1 MNSVNNNLK
10 NINIFI
16 GIDVGKYYI
25 DIYNSLTGEYYQ
37 KIENN
42 ESSIKK
48 VITKI
53 KKSFRLYNDKCKT
66 NLNLNVLVIIDLTG
80 NYEVLCRNIFHNN
93 GFRNI
98 HLADGKKVLYFKKSK
113 KNSILKTDK
122 HDAYVLA
129 EYGRSN
135 LDNIKLYTKDTNEED
150 LNNIQKIELRIN
162 DLKHILSQE
171 KNRYQAPNIP
181 KLIKKDIESNIKH
194 LERQIDKLEK
204 ESKTIIENNKSIN
217 NKYNLL
223 LKQKGIGDTVART
236 LIAFLP
242 ELGKETT
249 NRNTIQAISGTA
261 PIPRDSGTIK
271 GYRTTKGTGR
281 IIIKKTLF
289 IIILSK
295 IREKDS
301 YLNNVYNTLIK
312 KGKKKKVAI
321 IACMRRFI
329 IYLNSLMKKEC
340 YGGIV
345 QGI

>member
-1 MNSVNNNLK
+1 MNSVNNNLE
-10 NINIFI
+10 NINTFI

-25 DIYNSLTGEYYQ
+25 DIYNSLMGEYYQ

-48 VITKI
+48 IITKI
-53 KKSFRLYNDKCKT
+53 KKSFRDYNDKYKT
-66 NLNLNVLVIIDLTG
+66 NLNINDNVLVVIDLTG
-80 NYEVLCRNIFHNN
+80 NYEVLCRNIFYNN
-93 GFRNI
+93 GFTNI
-98 HLADGKKVLYFKKSK
+98 HLADGKKVLYFKKTK

-122 HDAYVLA
+122 YDAYILA

-135 LDNIKLYTKDTNEED
+135 LDNIKLYTKDINEED
-150 LNNIQKIELRIN
+150 LINIQKIELRIN

-181 KLIKKDIESNIKH
+181 KLIKKDIENNIKH
-194 LERQIDKLEK
+194 LEKQIDKLEN
-204 ESKTIIENNKSIN
+204 ESKIIIENNKSIN

-223 LKQKGIGDTVART
+223 INQKGIGDTTAKT

-242 ELGKETT
+242 ELGNEST

-261 PIPRDSGTIK
+261 PIPKDSGTIK

-281 IIIKKTLF
+281 TIIKKALF

-301 YLNNVYNTLIK
+301 YLNNIYNKLIK
-312 KGKKKKVAI
+312 KEKKKKVAI

-329 IYLNSLMKKEC
+329 IYLNSLIKKE
-340 YGGIV
+340 YYEK
-345 QGI
+345 

>member
-10 NINIFI
+10 NINTFI

-53 KKSFRLYNDKCKT
+53 KKSFRDYNDKYKT
-66 NLNLNVLVIIDLTG
+66 NLNINDNVLVVIDLTG
-80 NYEVLCRNIFHNN
+80 NYEVLCRNIFYNN
-93 GFRNI
+93 GFKNI
-98 HLADGKKVLYFKKSK
+98 HLADGKKVLYFKKTK

-122 HDAYVLA
+122 YDAYILA

-135 LDNIKLYTKDTNEED
+135 LDNIKLYTKDINEED
-150 LNNIQKIELRIN
+150 LINIQKIELRIN

-181 KLIKKDIESNIKH
+181 KLIKKDIENNIKH
-194 LERQIDKLEK
+194 LEKQIDKLEN
-204 ESKTIIENNKSIN
+204 ESKIIIENNKSIN

-223 LKQKGIGDTVART
+223 INQKGIGDTTART

-261 PIPRDSGTIK
+261 PIPKDSGTIK
-271 GYRTTKGTGR
+271 CYRTTKGTGR
-281 IIIKKTLF
+281 TIIKKSLF

-301 YLNNVYNTLIK
+301 YLNNIYNKLIK

-329 IYLNSLMKKEC
+329 IYLNSLIKKR
-340 YGGIV
+340 IL
-345 QGI
+345 